1 MAVAWIVLVF
11 PIALLVAGATRLRE
25 TIMPITPPEWADRAA
40 LVGIVLAVYAA
51 THVIVFGPTT
61 SPIIGMEQFGLSVLL
76 DAVSVI
82 LLSLT
87 SVLAWVILRFSA
99 THLQGEE
106 GEGRFTFWVCFTLA
120 GIALLVTSGSL
131 VQLGL
136 GWVLTAIG
144 VNRLLIFYPHRSGA
158 QRAAR
163 KKIIVA
169 RGADM
174 ALAVGLLLLYMTY
187 GETDI
192 AAINDAARSGFIPT
206 AAVFAAA
213 FMAIAAVLQSALLP
227 THGWLTEAMEAP
239 TPVSALLHA
248 GVVSA
253 GGFLLIRFADVM
265 LGAPIILAILVI
277 VGGFSALVG
286 SVVMLTQ
293 ASVKN
298 ALAWSTVS
306 QMGFMVLQCGLGL
319 FPLALLHIV
328 AHALYKAHAFLI
340 AAEAGHV
347 IRAARKLGPVA
358 RPSVRNVAQAMG
370 IAITIY
376 ALVGL
381 PLGLVEK
388 SPQAVALGAILV
400 LGVGYLV
407 AQGLADAAPRE
418 LGMATA
424 RASVVFAASYFA
436 FQWIAQ
442 KLTAGTL
449 PPTPQ
454 AGPLEWMLIILT
466 LLSFAAVAVL
476 QALLPRWSKHPVVRG
491 LRVHVTNGFYLNALS
506 DRFANGWKIDP
517 QNKEI

>member
-1 MAVAWIVLVF
+1 
-11 PIALLVAGATRLRE
+11 
-25 TIMPITPPEWADRAA
+25 
-40 LVGIVLAVYAA
+40 
-51 THVIVFGPTT
+51 
-61 SPIIGMEQFGLSVLL
+61 
-76 DAVSVI
+76 
-82 LLSLT
+82 
-87 SVLAWVILRFSA
+87 
-99 THLQGEE
+99 
-106 GEGRFTFWVCFTLA
+106 
-120 GIALLVTSGSL
+120 
-131 VQLGL
+131 
-136 GWVLTAIG
+136 
-144 VNRLLIFYPHRSGA
+144 
-158 QRAAR
+158 
-163 KKIIVA
+163 
-169 RGADM
+169 
-174 ALAVGLLLLYMTY
+174 
-187 GETDI
+187 
-192 AAINDAARSGFIPT
+192 
-206 AAVFAAA
+206 
-213 FMAIAAVLQSALLP
+213 
-227 THGWLTEAMEAP
+227 
-239 TPVSALLHA
+239 
-248 GVVSA
+248 
-253 GGFLLIRFADVM
+253 
-265 LGAPIILAILVI
+265 
-277 VGGFSALVG
+277 
-286 SVVMLTQ
+286 
-293 ASVKN
+293 
-298 ALAWSTVS
+298 
-306 QMGFMVLQCGLGL
+306 
-319 FPLALLHIV
+319 
-328 AHALYKAHAFLI
+328 
-340 AAEAGHV
+340 
-347 IRAARKLGPVA
+347 
-358 RPSVRNVAQAMG
+358 MG